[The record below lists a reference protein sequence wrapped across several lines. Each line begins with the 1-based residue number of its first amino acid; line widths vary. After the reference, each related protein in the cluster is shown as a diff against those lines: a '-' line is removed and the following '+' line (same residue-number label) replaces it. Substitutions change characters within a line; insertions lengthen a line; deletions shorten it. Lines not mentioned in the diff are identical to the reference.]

1 MYVSHY
7 YEYFFYWSWLLRT
20 AKLLISGKRNKIY
33 NRGIASTQFFWP
45 LIPNRSLE
53 VNPLHPFHCAPLP
66 LLSLAGWPRDPIP
79 PYLQGAPGYHSPHL
93 ASRGERG
100 YVVGLL
106 LHPQSTRF
114 SWEGE
119 GGRKDWKAVP
129 PIPRHP
135 VEAGEES
142 TLAPLLLPTKGA
154 LRASSF
160 LKALAQVLSTA
171 LFLCGTNTQ
180 SKKKKI
186 KKKSGEVT
194 LLISKRPSFLWLM
207 LRGGHTTAALTY
219 ARRHLSYRGSPQK
232 GDKLGK
238 HLILQSFPSNPQ

>member
-33 NRGIASTQFFWP
+33 NWGIASTQFFWP

-160 LKALAQVLSTA
+160 LKALAQVLQKPWA
-171 LFLCGTNTQ
+171 LLCFCVSLNH
-180 SKKKKI
+180 KVKKI
-186 KKKSGEVT
+186 NKKIRWGGDPTHFQKAFLPLTDAER
-194 LLISKRPSFLWLM
+194 RPHYCCYYLC
-207 LRGGHTTAALTY
+207 
-219 ARRHLSYRGSPQK
+219 
-232 GDKLGK
+232 
-238 HLILQSFPSNPQ
+238 

>member
-1 MYVSHY
+1 MAKGTKYIIEVLPHHNFLATDPKQISRSQPPSSFPLCPFTFIVLGRLAKRPHPPVS
-7 YEYFFYWSWLLRT
+7 
-20 AKLLISGKRNKIY
+20 SG
-33 NRGIASTQFFWP
+33 STT
-45 LIPNRSLE
+45 
-53 VNPLHPFHCAPLP
+53 LP
-66 LLSLAGWPRDPIP
+66 LS
-79 PYLQGAPGYHSPHL
+79 HL

-119 GGRKDWKAVP
+119 GGRKDWKVVP

-180 SKKKKI
+180 SKKKI

-194 LLISKRPSFLWLM
+194 LLISKRPSFL
-207 LRGGHTTAALTY
+207 
-219 ARRHLSYRGSPQK
+219 
-232 GDKLGK
+232 
-238 HLILQSFPSNPQ
+238 